1 MSEQKKKIII
11 IDDVELNRTILGE
24 AFSKQY
30 DVLEAE
36 DGEEGLKKIYAN
48 ENDLAAVFLDIIMPE
63 MDGFTVLQ
71 ELERNNIM
79 RHIPVFIITTE
90 TTDYVVERAYDYGVI
105 DVIQK
110 PFNLLIIERRVA
122 NIIELFEN
130 RARLEKGCIE
140 KSENSNPAVQG
151 KKQNGKEEI
160 YKLALS
166 KIAKIINQVAK
177 EQ

>member
-1 MSEQKKKIII
+1 
-11 IDDVELNRTILGE
+11 
-24 AFSKQY
+24 
-30 DVLEAE
+30 
-36 DGEEGLKKIYAN
+36 
-48 ENDLAAVFLDIIMPE
+48 
-63 MDGFTVLQ
+63 
-71 ELERNNIM
+71 M

-130 RARLEKGCIE
+130 RARLEKGCTE
-140 KSENSNPAVQG
+140 KSENSNPAAQE

>member
-1 MSEQKKKIII
+1 M
-11 IDDVELNRTILGE
+11 L
-24 AFSKQY
+24 
-30 DVLEAE
+30 
-36 DGEEGLKKIYAN
+36 
-48 ENDLAAVFLDIIMPE
+48 PE

>member
-79 RHIPVFIITTE
+79 RQIGRASCR
-90 TTDYVVERAYDYGVI
+90 ERV
-105 DVIQK
+105 
-110 PFNLLIIERRVA
+110 
-122 NIIELFEN
+122 
-130 RARLEKGCIE
+130 
-140 KSENSNPAVQG
+140 
-151 KKQNGKEEI
+151 
-160 YKLALS
+160 
-166 KIAKIINQVAK
+166 
-177 EQ
+177 

>member
-24 AFSKQY
+24 AFSKKY
-30 DVLEAE
+30 EVLEAE
-36 DGEEGLKKIYAN
+36 DGAQGLEKIFAN
-48 ENDLAAVFLDIIMPE
+48 EDEIAAIFLDIIMPE

-71 ELERNNIM
+71 ELELRGIM
-79 RHIPVFIITTE
+79 KKIPLFIITTE

-130 RARLEKGCIE
+130 RSQLVTKTDDSCKAECQAEK
-140 KSENSNPAVQG
+140 PAVPS
-151 KKQNGKEEI
+151 KEEK

-166 KIAKIINQVAK
+166 HIAQIINNLAK
-177 EQ
+177 DK

>member
-1 MSEQKKKIII
+1 MSGQKKKIII

-48 ENDLAAVFLDIIMPE
+48 EDDLVAVFLDIIMPQV
-63 MDGFTVLQ
+63 DGFTVLQ
-71 ELERNNIM
+71 ELERNKIM

-130 RARLEKGCIE
+130 RARLEKNTGNN
-140 KSENSNPAVQG
+140 SENSSPATPD

>member
-1 MSEQKKKIII
+1 MADKKKIII

-24 AFSKQY
+24 AFSKKY
-30 DVLEAE
+30 DVLEAS
-36 DGEEGLKKIYAN
+36 DGWEGLEKIMAN
-48 ENDLAAVFLDIIMPE
+48 IDDIAAIFLDIIMPE
-63 MDGFTVLQ
+63 MDGFSVLS
-71 ELERNNIM
+71 ELENKEVM
-79 RHIPVFIITTE
+79 KKIPLFIITTE

-130 RARLEKGCIE
+130 RAQLGCNCA
-140 KSENSNPAVQG
+140 K
-151 KKQNGKEEI
+151 KEEAAAQAPASSEKERE

-166 KIAKIINQVAK
+166 QIAQIINNVAK
-177 EQ
+177 EK